1 MKKLICIWCF
11 FMVLILSGS
20 SILQQSGVAEAR
32 IIVENVVNSL
42 TTPLSVDCKTVNV
55 DYGSQTVAAGEG
67 WGFTVVASEVDPSVE
82 CVFKDGDHAVKT
94 VEIWNYARSGY
105 SDVPWYNCDSSCTWE
120 VKEDGFYYLSQ
131 ETGNYKLYSSW

>member
-1 MKKLICIWCF
+1 
-11 FMVLILSGS
+11 
-20 SILQQSGVAEAR
+20 
-32 IIVENVVNSL
+32 
-42 TTPLSVDCKTVNV
+42 VDCKTVNV
-55 DYGSQTVAAGEG
+55 DYGSQTVAAAEG
-67 WGFTVVASEVDPSVE
+67 